1 MNLFLNNNWEVI
13 LDELKPAFRKALAQ
27 IIGGF
32 MGGVFEK
39 LPYNDLFIDTDG
51 SWWAPSVIIYNPMN
65 ANLFFV
71 ENNSIIN

>member
-51 SWWAPSVIIYNPMN
+51 S
-65 ANLFFV
+65 
-71 ENNSIIN
+71 